1 MTAHQDDI
9 LASGSRNAASL
20 TTNEAEKSVLTN
32 VSFSPV
38 AQTPHGYHPRTAEA
52 HDSDSLT
59 DSSPSQPDTKTCIQV
74 GRETYA
80 LTSQP
85 GTSYTSQDYDSI
97 SVIDSSSPSAHAH
110 PENKKRLGRRV
121 RKKLNKNTPHSTGT
135 P

>member
-9 LASGSRNAASL
+9 LASGSQNAASL

-52 HDSDSLT
+52 HNSDSLT
-59 DSSPSQPDTKTCIQV
+59 DTSPSQSDTKTCIQV

-80 LTSQP
+80 VTSQP
-85 GTSYTSQDYDSI
+85 GTPYTFDVYDSI
-97 SVIDSSSPSAHAH
+97 SVIDSSNPTD
-110 PENKKRLGRRV
+110 PVDYGKKRRLGRRV
-121 RKKLNKNTPHSTGT
+121 RKMLNKNTPHSAGT